1 MPDKLHARIKN
12 RRIELGLSQEA
23 LAMTCGVGQST
34 VANWER
40 GGHIPRQGK
49 ISTIANALNIDE
61 IWLISG
67 EHPANEGA
75 VNRYLNTPIRHVPVF
90 NWPDSKRS
98 FELEKPIGYV
108 TMTIAPE
115 NVFALFAPKNRSD
128 FQHETMLMFT
138 KDYNETDSGVFLEL
152 TDSDA
157 DLKTAEGPSEQTAG
171 RLIFSQTAH

>member
-1 MPDKLHARIKN
+1 MPDKLHSRIKN
-12 RRIELGLSQEA
+12 RRLELGLSQDA
-23 LAMTCGVGQST
+23 LATACGVRQST
-34 VANWER
+34 VANWEL

-49 ISTIANALNIDE
+49 IRKIAEALQLDE

-75 VNRYLNTPIRHVPVF
+75 VNRYLNTPIRHVPVY
-90 NWPDSKRS
+90 NWPESQQS
-98 FELEKPIGYV
+98 FEAEKPIGYV

-115 NVFALFAPKNRSD
+115 NVFAVFAPENRTD

-138 KDYNETDSGVFLEL
+138 KDYNDSDSGVFLEL
-152 TDSDA
+152 TDSKA
-157 DLKTAEGPSEQTAG
+157 DLKTAERPTELTAG